1 MSSMRSFKFTT
12 WPSSIVAVRDG
23 SIGVIY
29 ANPLLL
35 LLLLLLLEEEEEEEE
50 VVAAERP
57 AQVTSSSP
65 SSSSSSSKVPW
76 SSPSSW

>member
-35 LLLLLLLEEEEEEEE
+35 LLLLLEEEEEEEE
-50 VVAAERP
+50 VVVAAERP

-65 SSSSSSSKVPW
+65 SSSSSSKVPW